1 MWKKCIIP
9 IGISLTLILLQ
20 YISLRLLN
28 NRQKQSERSYLNI
41 DGINKNADNS
51 INIGFS
57 AFEFEQAKLE
67 EIKLKKEY
75 DLTAVLLH
83 WKRLNG
89 VQNTLQYLLHTHLFK
104 EIIIWNNNPHINLT
118 FHHLIKTNDSKKFIR
133 IINSKE
139 NLKDKA
145 KYRAC
150 AEAKTRACFYV
161 DDDWNTA
168 HYLKSLI
175 ASFRSDPNLLH
186 SVTDAYTFYT
196 NLVWSYFNRE
206 IDLHSGFSWIGC
218 GSVFLRQ
225 HAEHHLQ
232 LIQKFLQNHTS
243 KNIITIIDRRIF
255 LFFRFNFSQ

>member
-1 MWKKCIIP
+1 
-9 IGISLTLILLQ
+9 
-20 YISLRLLN
+20 
-28 NRQKQSERSYLNI
+28 
-41 DGINKNADNS
+41 
-51 INIGFS
+51 
-57 AFEFEQAKLE
+57 
-67 EIKLKKEY
+67 
-75 DLTAVLLH
+75 
-83 WKRLNG
+83 
-89 VQNTLQYLLHTHLFK
+89 
-104 EIIIWNNNPHINLT
+104 
-118 FHHLIKTNDSKKFIR
+118 LIKNNDSKKFIR

-196 NLVWSYFNRE
+196 NLVWSYFDRE